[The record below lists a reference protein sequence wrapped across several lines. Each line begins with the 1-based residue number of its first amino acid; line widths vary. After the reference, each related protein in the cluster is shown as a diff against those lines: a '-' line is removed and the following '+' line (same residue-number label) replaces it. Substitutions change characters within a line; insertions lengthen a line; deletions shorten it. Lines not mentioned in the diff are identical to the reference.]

1 MSSHT
6 GRILVSEDPCL
17 DAFPPPLIEEGNL
30 DAPAPKAG
38 SDEMSRDDLIIFV
51 EFVHH
56 CCLPSKDRVI
66 EELRTVHKTIT
77 SSRAQAARKLDAI
90 AEKKRKP
97 NGGVYWEVR
106 RDVLEELGLD
116 ELLVSNRCVL
126 SFVSNA
132 VTHSWL
138 LFPFFRKR
146 KLKCRESTERG

>member
-1 MSSHT
+1 
-6 GRILVSEDPCL
+6 L
-17 DAFPPPLIEEGNL
+17 DAFAPPLIEEGNL
-30 DAPAPKAG
+30 DAPAPKVG

-56 CCLPSKDRVI
+56 CSLPSKDRVI
-66 EELRTVHKTIT
+66 EELRTVHKAIT

-116 ELLVSNRCVL
+116 ELLVSNKSLL
-126 SFVSNA
+126 SFTSNA
-132 VTHSWL
+132 ITH
-138 LFPFFRKR
+138 R
-146 KLKCRESTERG
+146 